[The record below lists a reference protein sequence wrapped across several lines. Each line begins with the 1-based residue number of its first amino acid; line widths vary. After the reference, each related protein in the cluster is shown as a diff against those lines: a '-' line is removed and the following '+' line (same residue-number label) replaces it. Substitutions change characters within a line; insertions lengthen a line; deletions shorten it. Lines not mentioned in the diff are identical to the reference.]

1 MIISIGGGSMQK
13 KIEDFWNEL
22 VAFHGHSC
30 PGLALGC
37 RLAYEAAQK
46 MDIEERSR
54 DEELVCIAE
63 TDACG
68 IDAMQQLLGC
78 TLGKGNLLLKLR
90 GKQAFTFYKRGEPN
104 GVRFVWT
111 ASKQG
116 THSKA
121 ERIDY
126 YLHGPS
132 DQLYRTQRVDVPAP
146 VEALISPSVPC
157 CVCGELT
164 AEPMMR
170 FQNAQGYCLDC
181 FIDPSRIL

>member
-1 MIISIGGGSMQK
+1 MQTT
-13 KIEDFWNEL
+13 IESFWDEL

-37 RLAYEAAQK
+37 RLAYEAAQQ
-46 MDIEERSR
+46 MDIKERSR

-63 TDACG
+63 TDACSV
-68 IDAMQQLLGC
+68 DAMQQLLGC

-90 GKQAFTFYKRGEPN
+90 GKQAFTFYKRGEAQ
-104 GVRFVWT
+104 GIRFIWT

-116 THSKA
+116 ALSKQ
-121 ERIDY
+121 ERIEH
-126 YLHGPS
+126 YLKGAS
-132 DQLYRTQRVDVPAP
+132 EGLFRVQRVDIPAP
-146 VEALISPSVPC
+146 VEALVSPSIPC
-157 CVCGELT
+157 CVCGEAT

-181 FIDPSRIL
+181 FVNPSRIL